1 MVDLSRLD
9 PRVAAMVAGLR
20 ERFPQVTLTSGF
32 RDPAQNAA
40 AGGAKGSQHMHGNA
54 FDFSVRGLPE
64 DQQRAVLQ
72 YLRESGATG
81 FGYYP
86 DSQSVHADIGSPRAW
101 GPDKTS
107 ASLNRTPTWF
117 QEFVGVKNPVQVADI
132 APVQKSATATQPD
145 RPVYSADLGTAAQWL
160 GNKIAPG
167 AIDAPTPLT
176 TEQAAQ
182 QRIDMA
188 DRADMAKG
196 ASGLASGLLQ
206 LAKLAQQ
213 PEEEQRMPMPA
224 APQINRGK
232 FRPLPRMRGLLG

>member
-9 PRVAAMVAGLR
+9 PRVAAMVTGLR
-20 ERFPQVTLTSGF
+20 ERFPQVQLTSGF
-32 RDPAQNAA
+32 RDPARNAA
-40 AGGAKGSQHMHGNA
+40 VGGAKGSQHMHGNA
-54 FDFSVRGLPE
+54 FDFSVRDLPE

-86 DSQSVHADIGSPRAW
+86 DSQSVHADIGAPRAW

-117 QEFVGVKNPVQVADI
+117 QEFVGVKNPVQVADLP
-132 APVQKSATATQPD
+132 PVQTTAAAATPAA
-145 RPVYSADLGTAAQWL
+145 PVYSADLGTAARWL
-160 GNKIAPG
+160 GNTIAPSLV
-167 AIDAPTPLT
+167 DAPTPLT

-188 DRADMAKG
+188 QRADMSKG
-196 ASGLASGLLQ
+196 AAGIASGLLQ

-213 PEEEQRMPMPA
+213 PEEDQRMPAPA
-224 APQINRGK
+224 APQINRGQ
-232 FRPLPRMRGLLG
+232 FRPLPKMRGLLG